1 MEQQAD
7 YRLPQRPGTAK
18 QGETLLNS
26 PEQIIQDSK
35 LVQTESYTGF
45 RKTEFEPLRAELL
58 KAIEPVLEGHIRIE
72 KLGGQIKGEFIH
84 YLADKL
90 TGEFF
95 AKSYD
100 YEKKQIKQDEVEQA
114 QRQAKFRIEQIQAM
128 RSISVDDFRKRV
140 LKSADE
146 LVQERNPDRFFV
158 LDKYSERSF
167 DIFLNYFHPALSG
180 YSLNKKKGICLLG
193 PVGTGKSTLLTAFKD
208 NPFASFRIVKA
219 QEIVE
224 SYMNNPEQIINRILT
239 PEPLEDK
246 PNEYG
251 FTRYEIL
258 IEEVGREQL
267 SVIPKGDSY
276 KNTPVNVLERVFM
289 ELYDYQ
295 DVRVHMI
302 SNAEIKGTETHQDKL
317 TKLYGEAAAS
327 RIYDMFNVIT
337 QDPNAPN
344 RRL

>member
-1 MEQQAD
+1 M
-7 YRLPQRPGTAK
+7 
-18 QGETLLNS
+18 
-26 PEQIIQDSK
+26 
-35 LVQTESYTGF
+35 
-45 RKTEFEPLRAELL
+45 
-58 KAIEPVLEGHIRIE
+58 
-72 KLGGQIKGEFIH
+72 
-84 YLADKL
+84 
-90 TGEFF
+90 
-95 AKSYD
+95 
-100 YEKKQIKQDEVEQA
+100 
-114 QRQAKFRIEQIQAM
+114 
-128 RSISVDDFRKRV
+128 
-140 LKSADE
+140 KSADE

-224 SYMNNPEQIINRILT
+224 SYMNNPEQTIDRILT
-239 PEPLEDK
+239 PEPLEGK

-251 FTRYEIL
+251 FTRYEVL

-289 ELYDYQ
+289 ELYDCTN
-295 DVRVHMI
+295 VRVHMI